1 MSTTSSANPTVLAA
15 ATLWPAYTLWR
26 RELVRFFREKG
37 RVVGALGTPLIF
49 WLFIGSGF
57 DNVFRPAGADASAGY
72 FSYFLPGIVVLVL
85 LFTAIFST
93 FSVIEDRQAGF
104 LQGVL
109 VAPVSRQAIVIG
121 KLLGGTTLAVGQG
134 LLLVGIAW
142 LAPNVDVSLTLGAFF
157 GLVGI
162 LTLVAFG
169 LVGLGFTLAWR
180 MSSTQGFHSIMNLLL
195 MPMWLLSGAVFPADS
210 APTWLGILMAVNPL
224 TYGMTAVRAALG
236 FERPGSEASFPIA
249 IAVTIGF
256 MAVTFWTSVRAVR
269 KIGANV
275 PA

>member
-1 MSTTSSANPTVLAA
+1 MSNASSPNPSVPVT
-15 ATLWPAYTLWR
+15 ATLWPAATLWR

-49 WLFIGSGF
+49 WLVIGSGF
-57 DNVFRPAGADASAGY
+57 DNVFRPAGADESVGY
-72 FSYFLPGIVVLVL
+72 LAFFLPGIVVLVL

-134 LLLVGIAW
+134 LLLVAIAW
-142 LAPNVDVSLTLGAFF
+142 LAPNVNVSLTVGRFF
-157 GLVGI
+157 GLVGV

-180 MSSTQGFHSIMNLLL
+180 MTSSQGFHSILYLML
-195 MPMWLLSGAVFPADS
+195 MPMWLLSGAVFPAES
-210 APTWLGILMAVNPL
+210 APPWLAFLMAVNPL
-224 TYGMTAVRAALG
+224 TYGITAVRATLG
-236 FERPGSEASFPIA
+236 FELPGSEASLPIA

-256 MAVTFWTSVRAVR
+256 MLVTFGTSVRVVR

-275 PA
+275 SA